1 MASELKVNK
10 ITPESG
16 LTLTLGDSGDTINFG
31 SGVLPNF
38 ENLTVT
44 GDLTVDTNSLKVD
57 STNNFVGIGTA
68 SPTVALDVVGAITA
82 TGNITGTLA
91 TAAQPNITSLGTLT
105 GLTTTGDINFGDND
119 KAVFGAGSDLQ
130 IYHNSANGKSYI
142 EESGT
147 GNLVIRG
154 TDIDIL
160 SGDGE
165 AMVTAIANGAVSLYY
180 DASTYATP
188 KLATTST
195 GIDVTGTAN
204 ADIVNIYNASA
215 QGRLNVSN
223 NGAEQ
228 LEVFPGDVA
237 GKVSLQAFNRSDTTY
252 DSFRYIGLTHEFLI
266 SGTEK
271 MRIDSSGNVGIGTS
285 SPATDFGKV
294 LHISGASAATATTGG
309 SRLFYTG
316 TNSSGNWGVYD
327 GTAGAYRAVIN
338 SSGNV
343 GIGTS
348 SPSVDLHIHTS
359 ASSASSEILLTNGD
373 TGSTATDGFKIAL
386 NTGAGGEIWNYE
398 NDYIRF
404 GTNNTERMRIDS
416 SGNVGIGT
424 SSPATELHVKSSDN
438 RMQITIENDAAQGA
452 IRMEGI
458 NPVDG
463 SDNLQITASTSG
475 TNRGIY
481 FTTSDSGLASG
492 KILFA
497 SNGNVGIGTTSP
509 STALD
514 VSGTVTATAFSGDGS
529 ALTGVGG
536 GITVADQFRLTSSFT
551 GDAVPISSNLSRVSG
566 TGAGGGIGSA
576 MSVSSGVFTFPE
588 TGVYLVSF
596 NIRANNSADS
606 GFLEGKIRVTTN
618 NSTYSDIATC
628 RTSGGT
634 GSEDSAGC
642 SILLDVTST
651 SNTKVKFDIEQSNNS
666 NSTQGDAN
674 ANLTYMTFI
683 RLGDT

>member
-509 STALD
+509 STALE
-514 VSGTVTATAFSGDGS
+514 VSGTVTATAFVGDGS
-529 ALTGVGG
+529 ALTG
-536 GITVADQFRLTSSFT
+536 IASSQW
-551 GDAVPISSNLSRVSG
+551 
-566 TGAGGGIGSA
+566 
-576 MSVSSGVFTFPE
+576 
-588 TGVYLVSF
+588 
-596 NIRANNSADS
+596 
-606 GFLEGKIRVTTN
+606 TT
-618 NSTYSDIATC
+618 
-628 RTSGGT
+628 T
-634 GSEDSAGC
+634 GSNIYYNTGNVGIKNSSPSHTLDISTHQ
-642 SILLDVTST
+642 LLL
-651 SNTKVKFDIEQSNNS
+651 K
-666 NSTQGDAN
+666 
-674 ANLTYMTFI
+674 L
-683 RLGDT
+683 

>member
-463 SDNLQITASTSG
+463 SDLQITASTSG